1 VLILSF
7 LLTFS
12 CRSRIWVE
20 EEGEV
25 FRKGV
30 ALLTPEKMEGE
41 LEDFA
46 GDDLRIEL
54 LETPVERPPARIL
67 DMDIDGN
74 PIMENEPPMS
84 PPIPRSPRGER

>member
-1 VLILSF
+1 M
-7 LLTFS
+7 
-12 CRSRIWVE
+12 E

-41 LEDFA
+41 LGDFA

-54 LETPVERPPARIL
+54 LETEVERPPARIL
-67 DMDIDGN
+67 EVDGDGEMV
-74 PIMENEPPMS
+74 PENVAPLS
-84 PPIPRSPRGER
+84 PPVPRMAKATPN